1 MWIIQSNT
9 LLELPDDLQ
18 LPPESTKIEVKDDAL
33 FTSPREFRV
42 VNGALVHDPKSTP
55 PLGPLF
61 TLDELTQL
69 KELVATTP
77 IKAGEGKEN
86 K

>member
-18 LPPESTKIEVKDDAL
+18 LLPNSTKIEVPPEL
-33 FTSPREFRV
+33 FTSPRDFRV
-42 VNGALVHDPKSTP
+42 ENGVLVHDPKSTTP
-55 PLGPLF
+55 SGPLF

-69 KELVATTP
+69 KQLVATTP